1 MLCTPPPPSTQHP
14 PFPSLTP
21 YSLLSPSPP
30 LPLLSLPSPSSHSPP
45 LPLTPLSLLS
55 LPSPPLPC
63 PQREH
68 EGKAAQLRRLHQDGQ
83 GQGAGPLRQ
92 GLVLHTGSVGRPA
105 HLPPAGSGGGGAHQG
120 LWRWVGVRALAC
132 AVGKVEMSFNCFA
145 VNDVVLLAL
154 IYLACAHEPGWGCV
168 QAF

>member
-30 LPLLSLPSPSSHSPP
+30 L
-45 LPLTPLSLLS
+45 LS
-55 LPSPPLPC
+55 LPSPPLPL
-63 PQREH
+63 PSTPLLSLPSHSPPPPLTPLQREH

-105 HLPPAGSGGGGAHQG
+105 HLPPAGGGGGGTHQG
-120 LWRWVGVRALAC
+120 LWRWVGVGALPC
-132 AVGKVEMSFNCFA
+132 AVGEVEMSFNCSA
-145 VNDVVLLAL
+145 VNDVVLLVL
-154 IYLACAHEPGWGCV
+154 IDLACTHEPVGGCV